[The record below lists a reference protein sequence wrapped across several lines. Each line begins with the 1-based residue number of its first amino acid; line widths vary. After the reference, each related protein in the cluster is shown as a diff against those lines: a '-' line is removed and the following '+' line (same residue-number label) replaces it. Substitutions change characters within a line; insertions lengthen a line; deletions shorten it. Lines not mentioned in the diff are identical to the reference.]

1 MILAKLGN
9 TIQWK
14 ISFNSNHFIFSR
26 KHQNINHDSINFNH
40 NLLRNFHSQKHLGMH
55 QDAKLNF
62 QEHLD
67 TIMGKVDKTIELLLK
82 LQAVLP
88 RPSLFT
94 INKTLI
100 FIFFSLTLI
109 EWNNLDILIR
119 NSESYATCK
128 KSILKFLRHLKI
140 PSSLVTIL
148 VELS

>member
-26 KHQNINHDSINFNH
+26 KNQNINHDSINFNH

-55 QDAKLNF
+55 QDTKLDF

-94 INKTLI
+94 IDKTLI
-100 FIFFSLTLI
+100 FIYFFI
-109 EWNNLDILIR
+109 NFN
-119 NSESYATCK
+119 
-128 KSILKFLRHLKI
+128 
-140 PSSLVTIL
+140 
-148 VELS
+148 